1 MLVLRNF
8 LSDVPPSKIS
18 ISSATFLA
26 GCPAISCAERLFYAG
41 TILFSIQWKNDNGG
55 NIETKQPLFCS
66 IVLISPNDNSR
77 KTEGP
82 IMIIP
87 IFCVFSTQIFH
98 HLLVQ
103 YTRRSSAD
111 TELPLVC
118 GELHHNYL
126 LITLPAFHVTLFLS
140 DRPRTENR
148 YNDRLLHSIISS
160 VFFPPSWKN
169 MPPLPLQTD
178 HSIDPFFET

>member
-1 MLVLRNF
+1 
-8 LSDVPPSKIS
+8 
-18 ISSATFLA
+18 
-26 GCPAISCAERLFYAG
+26 
-41 TILFSIQWKNDNGG
+41 
-55 NIETKQPLFCS
+55 
-66 IVLISPNDNSR
+66 
-77 KTEGP
+77 
-82 IMIIP
+82 MIIP
-87 IFCVFSTQIFH
+87 IFYVFSTQIFH

-178 HSIDPFFET
+178 HSIDPFFETQRQCSFSLATVNGKLQKLCATHDFPSWMKPYKGSIFKVIGPDSSLQNTPSWISILTPLLFKSNYL